1 MLDFIQ
7 PKFAWLLSTFHN
19 NETLVWSRLQVAMG
33 SAWFALSAADLT
45 PLQLNPKYM
54 MGWMMF
60 NGFISEML
68 RRNRE
73 TDLDGDHNDHKEH

>member
-1 MLDFIQ
+1 MWAFLQ
-7 PKFAWLLSTFHN
+7 PKFAWIIGTFHN
-19 NETLVWSRLQVAMG
+19 NETLVWSRVQMAIG
-33 SAWFALSAADLT
+33 AAWMALSAADLT
-45 PLQLNPKYM
+45 PLHLDPKYM

-73 TDLDGDHNDHKEH
+73 EFKDDDHKDH